1 MFNQLALNE
10 RLLKALDN
18 LGFTE
23 PTEVQKRSI
32 PPALEGRDLLVCA
45 RTGSGKTAAFVLP
58 ILHRLQLSERPD
70 AQARALILVPTRELA
85 RQVMKACEQL
95 GRFTFIKADMIIGGE
110 GFKEQRAM
118 LRKNP
123 EILIATPGR
132 LVEHLEA
139 ESLHLN
145 DIETLVLDEADR
157 MLEMGFSEDL
167 EKICNACADKRQTL
181 LYSATLKRRG
191 LSEIIASA
199 LDNPESLILD
209 TPRKQ
214 SGDID
219 QQMILADDTGHK
231 VKLLAHLLEHDPFD
245 KALVFTNTRELADR
259 LCGQL
264 RGQGLPVGVLHG
276 EMTQPE
282 RNQGMQLF
290 RDGHFK
296 VLVATDLAARGLDVK
311 GVDLVI
317 NFDMPRNGDDY
328 IHRIGRTGRADAS
341 GVAISLVCAYDWN
354 LKAGI
359 ERYINTGLRKRQVEG
374 LIASYKGPKKL
385 KSSGKAAST
394 KKRKPATK
402 AKLKTGAKASGKR
415 PASPVAGAGKKT
427 ASEQRENRPA
437 TPVDGD
443 APLRRKPGGAAKP
456 RATGKPA
463 AASPWGSDSGFE
475 PPKRRK

>member
-23 PTEVQKRSI
+23 PTEVQQKSI
-32 PPALEGRDLLVCA
+32 PHALADKDLLVCA

-58 ILHRLQLSERPD
+58 ILHRLQESSKPGS
-70 AQARALILVPTRELA
+70 QARALILVPTRELA
-85 RQVMKACEQL
+85 RQVMKACQQL
-95 GRFTFIKADMIIGGE
+95 GQFTFIKAGMIIGGE

-123 EILIATPGR
+123 EILVATPGR

-139 ESLHLN
+139 ESLHFD
-145 DIETLVLDEADR
+145 DIEVLVLDEADR

-167 EKICNACADKRQTL
+167 EKICSACTADRQTL

-191 LSEIIASA
+191 LNEIIGLA

-214 SGDID
+214 KSDID
-219 QQMILADDTGHK
+219 QQMILADDNDHK
-231 VKLLAHLLEHDPFD
+231 SALLAHLLEHEPFD

-259 LCGQL
+259 LCGKL
-264 RGQGLPVGVLHG
+264 RGQGLPAGVLHG
-276 EMTQPE
+276 EMNQPE
-282 RNQGMQLF
+282 RNQAMQLF

-296 VLVATDLAARGLDVK
+296 MLIATDLAARGLDVK
-311 GVDLVI
+311 GIDLVI

-328 IHRIGRTGRADAS
+328 IHRIGRTGRAEAA
-341 GVAISLVCAYDWN
+341 GVAITLVCAYDWN

-359 ERYINTGLRKRQVEG
+359 ERYLNTGLRKRHIDG
-374 LIASYKGPKKL
+374 LIANYKGPKKL
-385 KSSGKAAST
+385 KSSGKAAGSK
-394 KKRKPATK
+394 KKRSAIGKRTPAGK
-402 AKLKTGAKASGKR
+402 DPRGAKASSKGSAPKKR
-415 PASPVAGAGKKT
+415 AGTGDNSTPSTDRPKGAPKSAQKTPSKPKASTK
-427 ASEQRENRPA
+427 S
-437 TPVDGD
+437 
-443 APLRRKPGGAAKP
+443 
-456 RATGKPA
+456 KPA
-463 AASPWGSDSGFE
+463 VWGQDAGFE